1 MRHSLPSGRA
11 GGARR
16 HEGRVS
22 RGVGRHVA
30 ALATLLLASALA
42 APSASAQLVT
52 FDDLPPTPGGSP
64 LPVSYG
70 RPNTTW
76 TWVYYT
82 DETLPGSTAVCRSP
96 SKCGYNFGAREVAIA
111 SSTPFTLSGYLR
123 WFVLQNSPA
132 RDVLVEGF
140 VGGAVVASQLL
151 TLTDAY
157 QRFEI
162 GTEVDRVTF
171 TPTGF
176 TANPCGSSNPITACY
191 FLLDDLTFGSA
202 EPPNVVPEPSTLAL
216 LGAGGLLLAVGPRR
230 RRR

>member
-1 MRHSLPSGRA
+1 MHNPLPSGRA

-16 HEGRVS
+16 HDGRVS
-22 RGVGRHVA
+22 RADGRHVA

-64 LPVSYG
+64 LPASYG

-82 DETLPGSTAVCRSP
+82 DQTLPGSTAVCRSP
-96 SKCGYNFGAREVAIA
+96 SKCGYNFGGGEIAIA
-111 SSTPFTLSGYLR
+111 SSTRFTLSGYLR
-123 WFVLQNSPA
+123 WFVLQSSPA
-132 RDVLVEGF
+132 RDVLVEGL

-151 TLTDAY
+151 TLDGTY

-162 GTEVDRVTF
+162 ATEVERVSF
-171 TPTGF
+171 RPTGF
-176 TANPCGSSNPITACY
+176 TANACGSNVPITACY

-202 EPPNVVPEPSTLAL
+202 EPPNAVPEPASLAL
-216 LGAGGLLLAVGPRR
+216 LGAGGVLLTVRLRSRR
-230 RRR
+230 R